1 MTLRWLALGLV
12 PFALI
17 VPSLASADDCP
28 AGSKQ
33 KSEGG
38 FTWCE
43 PTVCMTDG
51 NCSPSEVC
59 RPVPLCV
66 EVGKLDDQKSTKDA
80 AQKLVATQRC
90 APDETCPSTQT
101 CSKMSR
107 CVSKAQ
113 ADKMGMAS
121 APSAGASAS
130 ATPASGDAKKSA
142 CGCVVVGARAGGATA
157 LAGLGGVLLGL
168 AAIGSR
174 KIHRPRRKPAA
185 KR

>member
-1 MTLRWLALGLV
+1 MRLRWLARVVTLV
-12 PFALI
+12 AF
-17 VPSLASADDCP
+17 VPSAAYADDCP
-28 AGSKQ
+28 AGSKS

-43 PTVCMTDG
+43 PSVCMNDG

-66 EVGKLDDQKSTKDA
+66 EVGKLGEQNSVKDA

-107 CVSKAQ
+107 CVSKAE
-113 ADKMGMAS
+113 AEKMGMAT
-121 APSAGASAS
+121 APGASAS
-130 ATPASGDAKKSA
+130 AAPPAGGEAKKSS
-142 CGCVVVGARAGGATA
+142 CGCIVVGERARGADGAA
-157 LAGLGGVLLGL
+157 LAGLVLGL

-174 KIHRPRRKPAA
+174 RIHRARREPLE